1 MSRSARGAAFAVV
14 LTAMAFVASCSGED
28 AQLAGSVRTPLPQ
41 LGDLTL
47 PDAGQDGASFAMR
60 AADGGLLVVYFGYT
74 SCPDV
79 CPTTLADLRK
89 AFRELGDDA
98 TRVAVAMATVDP
110 NRDTDEVITNY
121 VQSFIPGAHGL
132 RTEDDALLSSVAEAF
147 GAVYSVTT
155 AANGDVDVVHS
166 GQVYVIDDQGR
177 LQVTWPF
184 GMTAADM
191 AGDLELLLRS
201 A

>member
-1 MSRSARGAAFAVV
+1 MTGLAVV
-14 LTAMAFVASCSGED
+14 LTAVALVTASCSGDD

-41 LGDLTL
+41 VGDLTL
-47 PDAGQDGASFAMR
+47 PDAGRDGAPFAMR
-60 AADGGLLVVYFGYT
+60 AADGGLLVLYFGYT

-89 AFRELGDDA
+89 AFAELGDDA
-98 TRVAVAMATVDP
+98 TRVDVAMATVDP
-110 NRDTDEVITNY
+110 GRDTDEVITNY
-121 VQSFIPGAHGL
+121 VQSFIAGAHGL
-132 RTEDDALLSSVAEAF
+132 RTDDDALLSAVADAL

-155 AANGDVDVVHS
+155 AADGDVEVVHS

>member
-1 MSRSARGAAFAVV
+1 MATRAAV
-14 LTAMAFVASCSGED
+14 LIVLALVVASCGGEE
-28 AQLAGSVRTPLPQ
+28 AQLAGSVRTPLPEV
-41 LGDLTL
+41 GGLTL
-47 PDAGQDGASFAMR
+47 PDAGRGGEPFAMR
-60 AADGGLLVVYFGYT
+60 AADGGLLVMYFGYT

-98 TRVAVAMATVDP
+98 AHIDLAMATVDP
-110 NRDTDEVITNY
+110 ERDTDEVITGY

-132 RTEDDALLSSVAEAF
+132 RTEDDALLSSVAGAF
-147 GAVYSVTT
+147 GAVYSVTE
-155 AANGDVDVVHS
+155 ADDGDVEVVHS

-177 LQVTWPF
+177 LRVTWPF

>member
-1 MSRSARGAAFAVV
+1 VRRLAALLIVV
-14 LTAMAFVASCSGED
+14 ALVLAGCGGDD
-28 AQLAGSVRTPLPQ
+28 AQLAGSVRTPLPEMGG
-41 LGDLTL
+41 LAL
-47 PDAGQDGASFAMR
+47 PDASRDGASFAMR
-60 AADGGLLVVYFGYT
+60 ASDGGLLVVYFGYT

-98 TRVAVAMATVDP
+98 AQVEVAMATVDP
-110 NRDTDEVITNY
+110 GRDTDEVITNY
-121 VQSFIPGAHGL
+121 VQSFIPRAHGL
-132 RTEDDALLSSVAEAF
+132 RTENDALLSSVADAF

-155 AANGDVDVVHS
+155 AANGDVEVVHS
-166 GQVYVIDDQGR
+166 AQVYVIDDQGR
-177 LQVTWPF
+177 LRVTWPF

-191 AGDLELLLRS
+191 ARDLELLLRS

>member
-1 MSRSARGAAFAVV
+1 MTRVAALLAVV
-14 LTAMAFVASCSGED
+14 ALVLAGCGGND
-28 AQLAGSVRTPLPQ
+28 AQLAGSVRTPLPEM
-41 LGDLTL
+41 GGLTL
-47 PDAGQDGASFAMR
+47 PDASRGGTPFEMR

-89 AFRELGDDA
+89 AFGELGDDA
-98 TRVAVAMATVDP
+98 ARVDVAMATVDP
-110 NRDTDEVITNY
+110 NRDTDDVISNY

-132 RTEDDALLSSVAEAF
+132 RTEDDAALSSVADAF
-147 GAVYSVTT
+147 GAVYSVTS
-155 AANGDVDVVHS
+155 AADGTVEVVHS

-177 LQVTWPF
+177 LRVTWPF
-184 GMTAADM
+184 GTPAADM